1 MFDKLKQ
8 KLNEFKQTIDEKVKA
23 VSGAPAPAETEA
35 PTPESSQ
42 PQPQVS
48 AAATPQPSPA
58 EKPAEAPAGKST
70 EAPAAPKPAGGI
82 LNKAIALTKGEVVLS
97 EKDLE
102 GPLWE
107 LEMALLES
115 DVALPVAESIIKR
128 VKEDLTGQHKK
139 FLRSTGDLAEDALRD
154 SIASILNT
162 NALDFDDFVKKSN
175 RPAVITFIGVNGA
188 GKTTTIAKLGERLK
202 EQGYGVVIAAGD
214 TFRAGAIEQLEK
226 HADRL
231 GIKMIKH
238 AQGAD
243 PAAVIYDAVQFAKNN
258 KKDIV
263 LADTAGRLHT
273 NINLMEQ
280 LKKISRVVKPDLVIF
295 VDEAIAGNDAVERAK
310 LFNDAVPVS
319 GTILTKADADA
330 KGGAAISI
338 AHITGKPILFLGVGQ
353 EYKDL
358 KKFETDW
365 FVDRL
370 FER

>member
-8 KLNEFKQTIDEKVKA
+8 KLNEFKQTIDDKVKTI
-23 VSGAPAPAETEA
+23 SGAPAPEQA
-35 PTPESSQ
+35 PTSSE
-42 PQPQVS
+42 VS
-48 AAATPQPSPA
+48 QTPAATTPSTISSPTQAAQTEVLPAKPA
-58 EKPAEAPAGKST
+58 EKS
-70 EAPAAPKPAGGI
+70 AGGI
-82 LNKAIALTKGEVVLS
+82 LDRAIALTKGEVVLS

-102 GPLWE
+102 APLWE

-139 FLRSTGDLAEDALRD
+139 FLRSTGDLAEDVLRD

-162 NALDFDDFVKKSN
+162 SSLDFDDFVKKKDK
-175 RPAVITFIGVNGA
+175 PVIITFIGVNGA
-188 GKTTTIAKLGERLK
+188 GKTTSIAKLGERLK
-202 EQGYGVVIAAGD
+202 EQGYSVVIAAGD

-231 GIKMIKH
+231 GLKMIKH
-238 AQGAD
+238 QQGAD

-280 LKKISRVVKPDLVIF
+280 LRKISRVVKPDLVIF

-310 LFNDAVPVS
+310 LFNDAVPIS

-365 FVDRL
+365 FIDRL

>member
-1 MFDKLKQ
+1 MFEKLKE
-8 KLNEFKQTIDEKVKA
+8 KLNDFKKTIDEKVKS
-23 VSGAPAPAETEA
+23 VSGASPQAETAPPQPAEPVPQAA
-35 PTPESSQ
+35 PET
-42 PQPQVS
+42 
-48 AAATPQPSPA
+48 AKPA
-58 EKPAEAPAGKST
+58 EKPASEK
-70 EAPAAPKPAGGI
+70 AASAKPAEKEKTGV
-82 LNKAIALTKGEVVLS
+82 LDRALALTRGEVVLS

-115 DVALPVAESIIKR
+115 DVALPVAESIIATIKA
-128 VKEDLTGQHKK
+128 DLTGQHKK
-139 FLRSTGDLAEDALRD
+139 FLHSTGDIAEDALID
-154 SIASILNT
+154 AISKILNVNT
-162 NALDFDDFVKKSN
+162 LDFDDYVKKKEK
-175 RPAVITFIGVNGA
+175 PVIISFIGVNGT
-188 GKTTTIAKLGERLK
+188 GKTTTIAKLAERLK
-202 EQGYGVVIAAGD
+202 EQQYSVVIAAGD
-214 TFRAGAIEQLEK
+214 TFRAGAIEQLEM

-231 GIKMIKH
+231 GVKMIKH
-238 AQGAD
+238 QQGAD

-258 KKDIV
+258 KKDVV

-273 NINLMEQ
+273 NVNLMEQ

-358 KKFETDW
+358 KKFETQW
-365 FVDRL
+365 FIDRL

>member
-1 MFDKLKQ
+1 MFDKLKERLNDFRKSIDD
-8 KLNEFKQTIDEKVKA
+8 KLKVA
-23 VSGAPAPAETEA
+23 Q
-35 PTPESSQ
+35 PEQ
-42 PQPQVS
+42 PQEAS
-48 AAATPQPSPA
+48 TKAAA
-58 EKPAEAPAGKST
+58 AP
-70 EAPAAPKPAGGI
+70 EAPAAEQAEPRENRAGI
-82 LNKAIALTKGEVVLS
+82 LSRAAALTRGETILS

-115 DVALPVAESIIKR
+115 DVALPVAESIIDRIK
-128 VKEDLTGQHKK
+128 KDLSGQHKK
-139 FLRSTGDLAEDALRD
+139 FLHSTGDLAEDALRD
-154 SIASILNT
+154 SIANILNVHT
-162 NALDFDDFVKKSN
+162 LDFDEYIKNHDK
-175 RPAVITFIGVNGA
+175 PVIVVFTGVNGT
-188 GKTTTIAKLGERLK
+188 GKTTSIAKLGERLK
-202 EQGYGVVIAAGD
+202 NNGYGVVIAAGD

-226 HADRL
+226 HAERL
-231 GIKMIKH
+231 GIKIIKH
-238 AQGAD
+238 QQGSD
-243 PAAVIYDAVQFAKNN
+243 PAAVIYDAVAFARSSN
-258 KKDIV
+258 KDVV

-280 LKKISRVVKPDLVIF
+280 LKKISRVIKPDLVIF

-310 LFNDAVPVS
+310 LFNDAVPIS
-319 GTILTKADADA
+319 GSILTKADADS

-365 FVDRL
+365 FIDRL

>member
-1 MFDKLKQ
+1 MFEKLKE
-8 KLNEFKQTIDEKVKA
+8 KLNDFKKTIDERVKA
-23 VSGAPAPAETEA
+23 VSQANPQAESATAQVAQPAPQVAPET
-35 PTPESSQ
+35 P
-42 PQPQVS
+42 
-48 AAATPQPSPA
+48 AAHPA
-58 EKPAEAPAGKST
+58 EKPAASEQGAV
-70 EAPAAPKPAGGI
+70 KPAEKEKSGGV
-82 LNKAIALTKGEVVLS
+82 LNRALALTRGEVVLS

-115 DVALPVAESIIKR
+115 DVALPVAESIIATIKA
-128 VKEDLTGQHKK
+128 DLTGQHKK
-139 FLRSTGDLAEDALRD
+139 FLHSTGDIAEDALVD
-154 SIASILNT
+154 AISKILNVNT
-162 NALDFDDFVKKSN
+162 LDFDEFVKNHSK
-175 RPAVITFIGVNGA
+175 PVVISFIGVNGT
-188 GKTTTIAKLGERLK
+188 GKTTTIAKLAERLK
-202 EQGYGVVIAAGD
+202 EQKYNVVIAAGD

-231 GIKMIKH
+231 GIKMVKH
-238 AQGAD
+238 QQGAD

-258 KKDIV
+258 KKDVV

-273 NINLMEQ
+273 NVNLMEQ

-358 KKFETDW
+358 KKFETQW
-365 FVDRL
+365 FLDRL

>member
-8 KLNEFKQTIDEKVKA
+8 RLNEFKQTIDDKVKTI
-23 VSGAPAPAETEA
+23 SGAPASEAET
-35 PTPESSQ
+35 PKPGPS
-42 PQPQVS
+42 PQPQ
-48 AAATPQPSPA
+48 ATTTATPQQQPPAA
-58 EKPAEAPAGKST
+58 EKTAEGT
-70 EAPAAPKPAGGI
+70 AAKPEKPTGI
-82 LNKAIALTKGEVVLS
+82 LDRAIALTKGEVVLS

-154 SIASILNT
+154 SIESILNT
-162 NALDFDDFVKKSN
+162 SALDFDQFLKTKA
-175 RPAVITFIGVNGA
+175 RPVVITFIGVNGA

-202 EQGYGVVIAAGD
+202 EQGYSVVIAAGD

-231 GIKMIKH
+231 GLKMIKH
-238 AQGAD
+238 QQGAD
-243 PAAVIYDAVQFAKNN
+243 PAAVIYDAVQYAKNN
-258 KKDIV
+258 KVDIV

-280 LKKISRVVKPDLVIF
+280 LRKISRVVKPDLVIF

-310 LFNDAVPVS
+310 LFNDAVPIS

-365 FVDRL
+365 FIDRL

>member
-1 MFDKLKQ
+1 MFDKLRE
-8 KLNEFKQTIDEKVKA
+8 KLNDFRKSIDDKLLK
-23 VSGAPAPAETEA
+23 GTE
-35 PTPESSQ
+35 PE
-42 PQPQVS
+42 
-48 AAATPQPSPA
+48 
-58 EKPAEAPAGKST
+58 AEAPK
-70 EAPAAPKPAGGI
+70 EATVKEEQAAKEAQPRTGI
-82 LNKAIALTKGEVVLS
+82 LDRAAALTRGETILS

-115 DVALPVAESIIKR
+115 DVALPVAESIIDRIRK
-128 VKEDLTGQHKK
+128 DMSGQHKK
-139 FLRSTGDLAEDALRD
+139 FLHSTGDLAEDALRD
-154 SIASILNT
+154 SISNILNT
-162 NALDFDDFVKKSN
+162 HTLDFDEYIKNHEKPMTIVF
-175 RPAVITFIGVNGA
+175 TGVNGT
-188 GKTTTIAKLGERLK
+188 GKTTTIAKLAERLK
-202 EQGYGVVIAAGD
+202 EKNYGVVIAAGD

-226 HADRL
+226 HAERL
-231 GIKMIKH
+231 DVKMIKH
-238 AQGAD
+238 QQGSD
-243 PAAVIYDAVQFAKNN
+243 PAAVIYDAVVFAKSN
-258 KKDIV
+258 KKDVV

-280 LKKISRVVKPDLVIF
+280 LKKISRVIKPDLVIF

-310 LFNDAVPVS
+310 LFNDAVPIS
-319 GTILTKADADA
+319 GTILTKADADS

-365 FVDRL
+365 FIDRL

>member
-1 MFDKLKQ
+1 MFDKLKE
-8 KLNEFKQTIDEKVKA
+8 KLNDFKKTIDEKVKA
-23 VSGAPAPAETEA
+23 VSGAIPPTESAPPQPAEPVPQAA
-35 PTPESSQ
+35 PGQ
-42 PQPQVS
+42 G
-48 AAATPQPSPA
+48 AAKPA
-58 EKPAEAPAGKST
+58 EKAASEKAASEKPAEKEKTGVLDRA
-70 EAPAAPKPAGGI
+70 
-82 LNKAIALTKGEVVLS
+82 LALTRGEVVLS

-115 DVALPVAESIIKR
+115 DVALPVAESIIATIKA
-128 VKEDLTGQHKK
+128 DLTGQHKK
-139 FLRSTGDLAEDALRD
+139 FLHSTGDVAEDALID
-154 SIASILNT
+154 AISKILNVNT
-162 NALDFDDFVKKSN
+162 LDFDEYVRSHAK
-175 RPAVITFIGVNGA
+175 PVIISFIGVNGT
-188 GKTTTIAKLGERLK
+188 GKTTTIAKLAERLK
-202 EQGYGVVIAAGD
+202 EQKYSVVIAAGD

-231 GIKMIKH
+231 GVKMIKH
-238 AQGAD
+238 QQGAD

-258 KKDIV
+258 KKDVV

-273 NINLMEQ
+273 NVNLMEQ

-358 KKFETDW
+358 KKFETQW
-365 FVDRL
+365 FIDRL

>member
-1 MFDKLKQ
+1 MFEKLKE
-8 KLNEFKQTIDEKVKA
+8 KLNDFKKTIDERVKA
-23 VSGAPAPAETEA
+23 VSGTSPQAESAPAGQPETATAPAAQQAQHAAPEA
-35 PTPESSQ
+35 GT
-42 PQPQVS
+42 
-48 AAATPQPSPA
+48 AKPA
-58 EKPAEAPAGKST
+58 EKPAEKEKS
-70 EAPAAPKPAGGI
+70 GGV
-82 LNKAIALTKGEVVLS
+82 LDRALALTRGEVVLS

-115 DVALPVAESIIKR
+115 DVALPVAESIIATIKA
-128 VKEDLTGQHKK
+128 DLTGQHKK
-139 FLRSTGDLAEDALRD
+139 FLHSTGDVAEDALVD
-154 SIASILNT
+154 AISKILNVNT
-162 NALDFDDFVKKSN
+162 LDFDEYVKNHSK
-175 RPAVITFIGVNGA
+175 PVIISFIGVNGT

-202 EQGYGVVIAAGD
+202 EQKYNVVIAAGD

-238 AQGAD
+238 QQGAD
-243 PAAVIYDAVQFAKNN
+243 PAAVIYDAVQYAKNN
-258 KKDIV
+258 KKDVV

-273 NINLMEQ
+273 NTNLMEQ

-310 LFNDAVPVS
+310 LFNDAVPIS

-358 KKFETDW
+358 KKFETQW
-365 FVDRL
+365 FLDRL